1 MRIVRGWGKETL
13 LEGGMRRKMVGKEVR
28 EIKRR
33 PNVKKEQMF
42 ARKKATRKMKNN
54 HACEGKG
61 RRAEKRKN
69 QSPKGKS
76 WSAVPLTC

>member
-61 RRAEKRKN
+61 RRAENERT
-69 QSPKGKS
+69 SRPKARVGLRY
-76 WSAVPLTC
+76 P